1 MPDMTP
7 HTRSL
12 TVLEGLDDA
21 AENGLDGPPYGVEEI
36 TAAAGEIREMRK
48 QVEAIAAGSTTAE
61 AVISSWLARDETMSR
76 MPY

>member
-21 AENGLDGPPYGVEEI
+21 AENGLDGAPYDVEEI
-36 TAAAGEIREMRK
+36 AAAGEIREMRK

-61 AVISSWLARDETMSR
+61 AVISSWLARDEAMSR